1 MKQPKAL
8 TRDLKIAVSAYGL
21 VPNQWMLLK
30 DDGGSYVTLI
40 SKDGKKQKTIDRY
53 ARATKKR

>member
-8 TRDLKIAVSAYGL
+8 TRDLKIAASAYGL
-21 VPNQWMLLK
+21 VPSQWMLLK
-30 DDGGSYVTLI
+30 DGSGSYVTLI

-53 ARATKKR
+53 ARTKKR

>member
-8 TRDLKIAVSAYGL
+8 TRDLKNATSAYGL

-53 ARATKKR
+53 ARTKKR

>member
-8 TRDLKIAVSAYGL
+8 TRDLKIAASAYGL
-21 VPNQWMLLK
+21 VPNQWMLFK

-53 ARATKKR
+53 ARTKKK

>member
-8 TRDLKIAVSAYGL
+8 TRDLKIAAFAYGL

-40 SKDGKKQKTIDRY
+40 SKDGKKQKTMDRY
-53 ARATKKR
+53 ARTKKR

>member
-8 TRDLKIAVSAYGL
+8 TRDLKIAASAYGL

-40 SKDGKKQKTIDRY
+40 SKDGKKQKMIDRY
-53 ARATKKR
+53 ARTKKK

>member
-8 TRDLKIAVSAYGL
+8 TRELKIAASAYGL

-30 DDGGSYVTLI
+30 DVGGSYVTLI

-53 ARATKKR
+53 ASTKKR

>member
-8 TRDLKIAVSAYGL
+8 TRELKIAASAYGL

-40 SKDGKKQKTIDRY
+40 SKEGKKQKTIDRY
-53 ARATKKR
+53 ARTKKR

>member
-8 TRDLKIAVSAYGL
+8 TRDLKIAASAYGL

-40 SKDGKKQKTIDRY
+40 NKDGKKQKTIDRY
-53 ARATKKR
+53 ARTKRR

>member
-8 TRDLKIAVSAYGL
+8 TRDLKIAASAYGL
-21 VPNQWMLLK
+21 VPSQWMLLK
-30 DDGGSYVTLI
+30 DEGGSYVTLI

-53 ARATKKR
+53 ARKKR

>member
-21 VPNQWMLLK
+21 VSNQWMLLK

-40 SKDGKKQKTIDRY
+40 NKDGKKQKTIDRY
-53 ARATKKR
+53 ARTKRR

>member
-8 TRDLKIAVSAYGL
+8 TRDLKIAAFAYGL

-53 ARATKKR
+53 ARTKKR

>member
-8 TRDLKIAVSAYGL
+8 TRDLKIAASAYGL
-21 VPNQWMLLK
+21 IPSQWMLLK

-53 ARATKKR
+53 ARSKRR